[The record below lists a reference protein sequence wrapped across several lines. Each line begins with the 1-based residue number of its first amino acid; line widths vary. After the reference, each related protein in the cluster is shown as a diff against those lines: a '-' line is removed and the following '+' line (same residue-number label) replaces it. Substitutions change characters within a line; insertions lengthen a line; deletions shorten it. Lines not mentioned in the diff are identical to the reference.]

1 MAGIFWM
8 LVTGACFVVVTAL
21 VKYLGDGVPAAQ
33 AAFLRYL
40 LGLVFL
46 IPMIGAMRNAR
57 YTKPALMQFAC
68 AARYTA
74 LA

>member
-33 AAFLRYL
+33 AAFNASIRSSEMIRLR
-40 LGLVFL
+40 VRSAAS
-46 IPMIGAMRNAR
+46 ISSI
-57 YTKPALMQFAC
+57 
-68 AARYTA
+68 AARVKVKFRLY
-74 LA
+74 LGI